1 MSLRKEFALAAYDH
15 FEQLAQRLAAPV
27 TPKPQTKPL
36 LTSPQTLARQS
47 PQPDRLVAIR
57 AARVPLLEAARPL
70 LVALAHMPRQ
80 LDVAHALALHGDLA
94 GQVTSFQSV
103 CADARVRQEYIA
115 GVSYTL
121 CTALDEAAG
130 LSARAIGT
138 TVGANLWSERQLAVQ
153 FHGDARGGE
162 NVFKLVAALTKNPA
176 EHIDLL
182 ELLLIVVALGFEGL
196 YRKATNGKR
205 VLDDIR
211 HTLFSTVR
219 SCRGDDVPVAYW
231 NAVESLLWGRVPP
244 GKFADTAQELFQ

>member
-1 MSLRKEFALAAYDH
+1 MPLQQKYTLAAWDY
-15 FEQLAQRLAAPV
+15 FEQIAQRLAAAAI
-27 TPKPQTKPL
+27 PKSQPKPL
-36 LTSPQTLARQS
+36 LASLQPLAHRS
-47 PQPDRLVAIR
+47 PQPDRLVAIQ
-57 AARVPLLEAARPL
+57 AARVPLLEASRPL
-70 LVALAHMPRQ
+70 LLALAHMPEQ
-80 LDVAHALALHGDLA
+80 LDSENAGALHSDLTS
-94 GQVTSFQSV
+94 QVTSFQSV
-103 CADARVRQEYIA
+103 CADALIRQEYIA

-130 LSARAIGT
+130 MAAREIDT
-138 TVGANLWSERQLAVQ
+138 TTGANLWDERQLAVQ

>member
-1 MSLRKEFALAAYDH
+1 MPE
-15 FEQLAQRLAAPV
+15 RLD
-27 TPKPQTKPL
+27 
-36 LTSPQTLARQS
+36 SE
-47 PQPDRLVAIR
+47 LVR
-57 AARVPLLEAARPL
+57 
-70 LVALAHMPRQ
+70 
-80 LDVAHALALHGDLA
+80 ALHSNLMS
-94 GQVTSFQSV
+94 QVTSFQSV
-103 CADARVRQEYIA
+103 CADALIRQEYVA
-115 GVSYTL
+115 GASYTL

-130 LSARAIGT
+130 LAARAT
-138 TVGANLWSERQLAVQ
+138 DATADADPWTERQLAVQ

-162 NVFKLVAALTKNPA
+162 NVFKLVAALTRNPA

-244 GKFADTAQELFQ
+244 GKFADTAQELFR